1 MKKDKFIEE
10 LAKLNI
16 EITDNQLNLLE
27 QYYDM
32 LIFWN
37 NKINLTTI
45 VDKEDVYLKHFYDS
59 LTVVKVIDLNKVDSL
74 CDVETGAG
82 FPGIVLK
89 ILFPKLKITLIDSL
103 NKRIN
108 FLNEVIAKL
117 GLTDIT
123 TIHIRV
129 EEYGIVNREK
139 YDLVIARAVAPL
151 NILLEYCVPLTKI
164 NGYFIAMKANVDEE
178 IEASSNALQKLNSKI
193 EDSICFTLPV
203 EQSKRTIIKIR
214 KFSKTDK
221 KFPRKYNEIKK
232 RPL

>member
-10 LAKLNI
+10 LVKLNI

-59 LTVVKVIDLNKVDSL
+59 LTVVKVIDLNNVYSL
-74 CDVETGAG
+74 CDVGTGAG

-108 FLNEVIAKL
+108 FLNEVITKL

-129 EEYGIVNREK
+129 EEYGLVNREK

-151 NILLEYCVPLTKI
+151 NILLEYCIPLAKI
-164 NGYFIAMKANVDEE
+164 NGYFIAMKANVNEE
-178 IEASSNALQKLNSKI
+178 IEASLNALQKLNSKI
-193 EDSICFTLPV
+193 ETSICFTLPF
-203 EQSKRTIIKIR
+203 EQSNRTIIKIR
-214 KFSKTDK
+214 KLLKTDR
-221 KFPRKYNEIKK
+221 KFPRKYSDIKK

>member
-10 LAKLNI
+10 LVKLNI

-59 LTVVKVIDLNKVDSL
+59 LTVVKVIDLNNVYSL
-74 CDVETGAG
+74 CDVGTGAG

-108 FLNEVIAKL
+108 FLNEVITKL

-129 EEYGIVNREK
+129 EEYGLVNREK
-139 YDLVIARAVAPL
+139 YDLVIARPVAPL
-151 NILLEYCVPLTKI
+151 NILLEYCIPLAKI
-164 NGYFIAMKANVDEE
+164 NGYFIAMKANVNEE
-178 IEASSNALQKLNSKI
+178 IEASLNALQKLNSKI
-193 EDSICFTLPV
+193 ETSICFTLPF
-203 EQSKRTIIKIR
+203 EQSNRTIIKIR
-214 KFSKTDK
+214 KLLKTDR
-221 KFPRKYNEIKK
+221 KFPRKYSDIKK

>member
-1 MKKDKFIEE
+1 MTIEE
-10 LAKLNI
+10 FIKEVEKLGFKVTDKELSQLDTIYKTLIDTNKTMNLTR
-16 EITDNQLNLLE
+16 ITD
-27 QYYDM
+27 
-32 LIFWN
+32 
-37 NKINLTTI
+37 
-45 VDKEDVYLKHFYDS
+45 KENVYLKHFYDS

-74 CDVETGAG
+74 CDVGTGAG

-108 FLNEVIAKL
+108 FLNEVIEKL

-129 EEYGIVNREK
+129 EEYGLVNREK